1 VRATPAGRE
10 VALEVAGRL
19 ARAGHR
25 VLLAGGC
32 VRDRLLGRPPGDHDV
47 ATSATPE
54 EAVALFPRAVT
65 VGARFGVVVVPV
77 EGAQVEVATF
87 RADGRYVDGRR
98 PEGVVFSD
106 PPTDAARRDF
116 TVNGLFEDPF
126 TGEVLDYVGG
136 RADLSARLV
145 RAIGDPEARF
155 REDHLRLLRAVRFA
169 VKLGFAI
176 EPRTFAAVR
185 RLAGAVATV
194 SHERVRDELTKT
206 LAAGRG
212 RGLRLLRDTGLL
224 AVVLPEVDATAG
236 VSQPPAFH
244 PEGDVFVHTCLVL
257 DRVDLA
263 GADPDEAEALLW
275 AAVLHDVGKPLTR
288 SVDEGG
294 RIRFNGHDALGAE
307 MARAILERLRFPTKT
322 TDRVAAITDVHM
334 TFPNAPRMRPA
345 KLRRFLGQEDF
356 SLHLAV
362 HRADCGGSHGDLSLA
377 RFCEERL
384 ASFRDEPV
392 LPPPI
397 LSGHDLIEAGYRPG
411 RRMGEILAWVRD
423 RQLDGEI
430 PDRGTAVRLVREAF
444 PPDASEAGDR

>member
-1 VRATPAGRE
+1 VRATPAGRD

-25 VLLAGGC
+25 VLFAGGC
-32 VRDRLLGRPPGDHDV
+32 VRDRLLGRPPGDHDL

-54 EAVALFPRAVT
+54 EVVPLFPRAVT

-77 EGAQVEVATF
+77 EGAHVEVATF

-126 TGEVLDYVGG
+126 TGEVLDFVGG
-136 RADLSARLV
+136 RADLAARLV
-145 RAIGDPEARF
+145 RAIGDAEARF

-169 VKLGFAI
+169 VRLRFAI
-176 EPRTFAAVR
+176 EPGTLGAVR
-185 RLAGAVATV
+185 RLAPLVASV
-194 SHERVRDELTKT
+194 SPERVRDELTKT
-206 LAAGRG
+206 LADGRG
-212 RGLRLLRDTGLL
+212 RGLRLLRETGLL
-224 AVVLPEVDATAG
+224 AVVLPELAATAG

-257 DRVDLA
+257 DRVDVA

-275 AAVLHDVGKPLTR
+275 AAVLHDVGKPGTR
-288 SVDEGG
+288 SVDEDG

-307 MARAILERLRFPTKT
+307 MARGILERLRFPTKT
-322 TDRVAAITDVHM
+322 VDRVAAITDVHM
-334 TFPNAPRMRPA
+334 TFPNAPKMRPA
-345 KLRRFLGQEDF
+345 KLRRFLGQDDF
-356 SLHLAV
+356 GLHLAV

-384 ASFRDEPV
+384 ASFQGEPV
-392 LPPPI
+392 LPPPV
-397 LSGHDLIEAGYRPG
+397 LTGHDLIEAGYRPG

-430 PDRGTAVRLVREAF
+430 PDRGTAVRLVRETF